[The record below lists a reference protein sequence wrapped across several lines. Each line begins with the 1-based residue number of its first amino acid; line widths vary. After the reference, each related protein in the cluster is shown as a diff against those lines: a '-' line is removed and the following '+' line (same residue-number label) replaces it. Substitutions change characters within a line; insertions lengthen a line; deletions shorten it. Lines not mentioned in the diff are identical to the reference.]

1 VRQASFRWYFTV
13 IMALSIAILSGIP
26 IPNTKG
32 NTIAGFGLPIVKT
45 AVSDQIGGLLDYTE
59 PLSDNPDIA
68 FRANLVPT
76 PNNGLINPR
85 QNLPVWER
93 VLVTKQAR
101 VMLGFFFA
109 IMVIALF
116 FIYYRNSRN
125 VSEEDDDN
133 HSGMSF
139 ISC

>member
-26 IPNTKG
+26 IPDPKG
-32 NTIAGFGLPIVKT
+32 SIIAGFGLPTVKAT
-45 AVSDQIGGLLDYTE
+45 VSDQIGGLLDYTE

-93 VLVTKQAR
+93 IFAAKQAR
-101 VMLGFFFA
+101 AMLGFFFA

-125 VSEEDDDN
+125 VSEGDDDN
-133 HSGMSF
+133 HSGMSVVN
-139 ISC
+139 C